1 MEKLISIDRIKTGK
15 TGVAF
20 GLIRSRESGRD
31 VHILN
36 AAMTKDSEIL
46 FPYLLGCEDR
56 NSCFDVL
63 IGENVGYGIWA
74 RFLPCTGNEMELYY
88 TKEARA
94 QSHNMPVSESNYE
107 IMYIDDEYVN
117 EDGYFFIRKIAPD
130 TIEYTVALTEDM
142 ESPSFEPLKIYSLKL
157 N

>member
-1 MEKLISIDRIKTGK
+1 
-15 TGVAF
+15 
-20 GLIRSRESGRD
+20 
-31 VHILN
+31 
-36 AAMTKDSEIL
+36 
-46 FPYLLGCEDR
+46 
-56 NSCFDVL
+56 
-63 IGENVGYGIWA
+63 
-74 RFLPCTGNEMELYY
+74 
-88 TKEARA
+88 
-94 QSHNMPVSESNYE
+94 MPVSESNYE

>member
-1 MEKLISIDRIKTGK
+1 
-15 TGVAF
+15 
-20 GLIRSRESGRD
+20 
-31 VHILN
+31 
-36 AAMTKDSEIL
+36 
-46 FPYLLGCEDR
+46 
-56 NSCFDVL
+56 
-63 IGENVGYGIWA
+63 
-74 RFLPCTGNEMELYY
+74 MELYY

-130 TIEYTVALTEDM
+130 TIEYTVALTEEM
-142 ESPSFEPLKIYSLKL
+142 ENPSFKPLQVYSLKL